1 VDNNGNYREGWEKQ
15 VPAFRHTT
23 KRQLLFDRALFNRAP
38 FYYSLKRLFPNFI
51 VRPGVDHVFICLLLI
66 LQKVKY
72 LCCIRIGVEQSGNFC
87 SGHIRDAL
95 ICMDKP
101 QPSCAT
107 AWLISCV
114 SPGQGRRLTTDALQH
129 PWRLCPRHLRL
140 PTTCWQLKPISVD
153 RRSWRVSVT
162 SSCCTPLLVENPV
175 LCCEPVLQ
183 YHHEIPCM

>member
-114 SPGQGRRLTTDALQH
+114 SPGQGRRLTTDALQ
-129 PWRLCPRHLRL
+129 PSASIPPVAPLAPL
-140 PTTCWQLKPISVD
+140 PTAPPPPNNMLAAEANFSGQT
-153 RRSWRVSVT
+153 
-162 SSCCTPLLVENPV
+162 LVA
-175 LCCEPVLQ
+175 CERN
-183 YHHEIPCM
+183 